1 MDQQAYLDELR
12 FHLAGRMPVNEV
24 ERVLQYYAGQFA
36 AGQQGAEA
44 TAVELG
50 DPKQLANDLVDDYLN
65 LKSEY
70 DRRHQKPK
78 KRRFG
83 FLNILGILA
92 AVTIVSNMTFSMLRP
107 HRYFAPEPTYAPM
120 AAEHVAPYH
129 GVDYGRALIS
139 IPGQENLSYHPIIH
153 SVDIYVDSA
162 QVEIVAGSEYTV
174 TLYVAEGQPPM
185 DAYYDNGSLTVDHAG
200 VQNPY
205 TSRAWPRVVITVP
218 AGTMLENLN
227 VNNQYGNLNME
238 GIGVKGDLYFSSDF
252 GSLALS
258 DTIIGS
264 LNTYLNAGS
273 ATLTDVTL
281 LQSSQIRLSAG
292 KVHLNGGSFS
302 VLDIYNDIG
311 TIIGER
317 IKVSDY
323 LNAHTEIGEIQ
334 LGGNLSGSIYASS
347 AMGKVTVNTTLPEE
361 AYYMNLSTSTG
372 AVTIDG
378 ARQRGTYFN
387 WGEGSYSMDLSTDIG
402 NIDLNFRAAMPEAGE
417 GSNSGSGSSDLET
430 LIDASGDT
438 QAQGDSAN

>member
-107 HRYFAPEPTYAPM
+107 HGYSAPEPTVAPM

-139 IPGQENLSYHPIIH
+139 IPGQENLSYHPIIYG
-153 SVDIYVDSA
+153 VDIHVDRA
-162 QVEIVAGSEYTV
+162 KVEIVTGEEYTV
-174 TLYVAEGQPPM
+174 MLYVTEGQSPV
-185 DAYYDNGSLTVDHAG
+185 DAYYDNGFLTIDRSAESNFG
-200 VQNPY
+200 TNN
-205 TSRAWPRVVITVP
+205 TAPRIVITLP
-218 AGTMLENLN
+218 RDAMLESLSISNS
-227 VNNQYGNLNME
+227 YGNLTLD
-238 GIGVKGDLYFSSDF
+238 GIGVKGDLYYSSDF
-252 GSLALS
+252 GSLTLNHL
-258 DTIIGS
+258 TVGS
-264 LNTYLNAGS
+264 LNTYLSAGS
-273 ATLTDVTL
+273 ATLTGVTL
-281 LQSSQIRLSAG
+281 LQGSQINLSAG
-292 KVHLNGGSFS
+292 KVFLDGCSFS
-302 VLDIYNDIG
+302 MLDIYNDIG
-311 TIIGER
+311 AIIGER

-402 NIDLNFRAAMPEAGE
+402 NIDLNFRTAMPEAGE